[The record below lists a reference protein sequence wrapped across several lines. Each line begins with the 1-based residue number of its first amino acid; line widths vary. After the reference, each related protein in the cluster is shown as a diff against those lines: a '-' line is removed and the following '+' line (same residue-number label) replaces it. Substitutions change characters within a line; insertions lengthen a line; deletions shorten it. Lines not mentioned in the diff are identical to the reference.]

1 MTTSAEDRFW
11 ELAAPLMG
19 DGAVTRSTMMGYPC
33 LRYRGRF
40 FASIDRT
47 TGALLVKLP
56 QDRVAQAIRQGHG
69 RAFAPA
75 GRTFREW
82 VAVPATQARRWDALM
97 REALA
102 FAQAAG

>member
-47 TGALLVKLP
+47 TVPGGARP
-56 QDRVAQAIRQGHG
+56 SD
-69 RAFAPA
+69 
-75 GRTFREW
+75 TS
-82 VAVPATQARRWDALM
+82 ARRPTTH
-97 REALA
+97 RLA
-102 FAQAAG
+102 GGPDGRIE